1 MKKSIIFCLSVLFVG
16 VAWADNCVSTT
27 DMLKSGTS
35 ATYDE
40 YLYVDSSESELRQEG
55 RSGKAYLCDN
65 SHCNVGTKIRLAG
78 AVVGSGSVLDDAVY
92 ECANQPNGNRTS
104 YKWVVHNIAPTCMV
118 DLMMNS
124 RPVPETDVKNAG
136 TLYEYKGDYCKE
148 IRMATQTK
156 NYVDNR
162 TNGWDTAN
170 TFLTQKGETVRNT
183 MNVIGS
189 TVTNWF
195 DNVTEVTVTT
205 INGGIEIIK
214 QNNER
219 IKIMTNGAVEMWDSS
234 NQRRIANWRTTKD
247 GIVEIYGQTKEG
259 FLGGLQILSDG
270 RVQIINSRHEKRVEI
285 AKTRNESYLATIK
298 FFGDVMN
305 GVGGVVCDFNNT
317 VRTTIIEGGK
327 VVGITIQEFG
337 ATVRTGI
344 EETAETVRNAFNN
357 ATNVTINAIN
367 GGVEIVANNTER
379 IRILKEGLVEIQ
391 SNKQI
396 AKTARWKTTVDGFIE
411 VHESNNQKTIA
422 KLKIR
427 EDARVEIRN
436 SRNQTIQTIA
446 QENGKSYR
454 ATIELFGSVI
464 SQFNKTVQTYIQSA
478 AYVAK
483 TAIQETGATARTG
496 IEETSAVIQNFFDN
510 STDFAIDFAD
520 NTKELIITNKKEN
533 TKRIRLLGKGFVEI
547 NGQLLDAGTARW
559 EAVTDSTA
567 KIVIKVA
574 DTVLGGFKLLGKGG
588 IQVFKEA
595 KEIVTTTIS
604 ETNASYRATLEFFGT
619 NITEF
624 GETVRELIKSKANV
638 FGITIQEFGATVRTT
653 MNNANDF
660 AKHFTSEIIGGIQSL
675 QINKARLKK
684 LEEDIKKCQTQEQVA
699 ELIAAALRE
708 AELNDT
714 QIAQVNQ
721 MIKEYGEKQNQHF
734 DVIEQ
739 KIRSLEQEIKEI
751 QQQNIVFAN
760 QIAGLGLKYTN
771 MQSQYNNLAA
781 QVRTKVN
788 AKQVVELI
796 YENTQAF
803 TDGQK
808 QELYVIL
815 DEYTR
820 KLSDG
825 QRAEVQGMI
834 ENYVNP
840 LVRGLNTKINLE
852 SDRRVAESRVASAMS
867 VLNAFAASA
876 DVSVWKNAE
885 GKFNGAR
892 LASDSVAGVVLGTAG
907 GLISNSLIKKSQT
920 KKGFEDIRCT
930 VGGQFVADYDDDFA
944 VGIK

>member
-1 MKKSIIFCLSVLFVG
+1 MG
-16 VAWADNCVSTT
+16 TAWADNCEPTT
-27 DMLKSGTS
+27 DMLHSGGS
-35 ATYDE
+35 YTYDD
-40 YLYVDSSESELRQEG
+40 YLYPDSQSVELRAEG
-55 RSGKAYLCDN
+55 KKSEAYLCGTGY
-65 SHCNVGTKIRLAG
+65 CGVGTKIRLQNAL
-78 AVVGSGSVLDDAVY
+78 VGSQRASQDAVY
-92 ECANQPNGNRTS
+92 ECINTSTSGRTS
-104 YKWVVHNIAPTCMV
+104 FQWEIHEVQQTCNVRSPQIATQV
-118 DLMMNS
+118 S
-124 RPVPETDVKNAG
+124 ESDVRNAG
-136 TLYEYKGDYCKE
+136 TLFEYDGDYCK
-148 IRMATQTK
+148 RAVTSSNVTVNAK
-156 NYVDNR
+156 
-162 TNGWDTAN
+162 TNFWDTAN
-170 TFLTQKGETVRNT
+170 TFLTQKGETIRNT
-183 MNVIGS
+183 TNVVGS

-195 DNVTEVTVTT
+195 DNVTAVTVKS
-205 INGGIEIIK
+205 IDGGIEIIK

-219 IKIMTNGAVEMWDSS
+219 IKIMTDGAVEMWDSS
-234 NQRRIANWRTTKD
+234 NQRRIANWKTTKE

-305 GVGGVVCDFNNT
+305 GVGAVVCDFNNT
-317 VRTTIIEGGK
+317 VRTTIIEGGN

-396 AKTARWKTTVDGFIE
+396 EKTARWKTTVDGFIE

-427 EDARVEIRN
+427 EGARVEIIN
-436 SRNQTIQTIA
+436 SRNETIQTIA
-446 QENGKSYR
+446 QESGKSYR

-464 SQFNKTVQTYIQSA
+464 NNFSDIVKTYITSA
-478 AYVAK
+478 ADV
-483 TAIQETGATARTG
+483 
-496 IEETSAVIQNFFDN
+496 V
-510 STDFAIDFAD
+510 
-520 NTKELIITNKKEN
+520 
-533 TKRIRLLGKGFVEI
+533 
-547 NGQLLDAGTARW
+547 
-559 EAVTDSTA
+559 
-567 KIVIKVA
+567 
-574 DTVLGGFKLLGKGG
+574 
-588 IQVFKEA
+588 
-595 KEIVTTTIS
+595 
-604 ETNASYRATLEFFGT
+604 
-619 NITEF
+619 
-624 GETVRELIKSKANV
+624 
-638 FGITIQEFGATVRTT
+638 GITIQEFGATVRTA
-653 MNNANDF
+653 MDNATDF

-684 LEEDIKKCQTQEQVA
+684 LEEDIEKCQTQEQVA

-708 AELNDT
+708 AELNDK
-714 QIAQVNQ
+714 QIAQVRE
-721 MIKEYGEKQNQHF
+721 MINEYAIEQNQHF
-734 DVIEQ
+734 EVIEN
-739 KIRSLEQEIKEI
+739 KIKSLEQEIYEI
-751 QQQNIVFAN
+751 QQQNIIFAT
-760 QIAGLGLKYTN
+760 QIAGLGVKYTN

-788 AKQVVELI
+788 AQQVVKLI

-808 QELYVIL
+808 QELYGIL

-885 GKFNGAR
+885 GKFNGVR

-920 KKGFEDIRCT
+920 KKGFEDIHCT